1 MNAFLSTIQ
10 LLLGDKLVIA
20 KSISLTYS
28 FVYLEL
34 DNQSL
39 KAIVDYSGGVPL
51 GSEFDI
57 KIICED
63 SNLMIHEKV
72 YRTKISGIYRRSV
85 SRTESRFN
93 FVNLSSS
100 QRQEIKHTI
109 LAPNR

>member
-1 MNAFLSTIQ
+1 M
-10 LLLGDKLVIA
+10 LGDKLVIA

-39 KAIVDYSGGVPL
+39 RAIVDYSGGVPL
-51 GSEFDI
+51 GSEFDL

-72 YRTKISGIYRRSV
+72 YRSRISGIYRRSV
-85 SRTESRFN
+85 SRTEIRFS

-100 QRQEIKHTI
+100 QRQEINHTI
-109 LAPNR
+109 LALKR

>member
-1 MNAFLSTIQ
+1 M
-10 LLLGDKLVIA
+10 LGDKLVIA

-39 KAIVDYSGGVPL
+39 RAIVEYSGGVPL
-51 GSEFDI
+51 GSEFDL

-72 YRTKISGIYRRSV
+72 YRSRISGIYRRSV
-85 SRTESRFN
+85 SRTEIRFS

-100 QRQEIKHTI
+100 QRQEINHTI
-109 LAPNR
+109 LALKR